1 MPPPTVL
8 KKRHTLKGKNLLPLA
23 LRFKTVEEPFDQPLA
38 RPKMNKTLES
48 MSGADLRLF
57 FFDLT
62 GTSEKDIL
70 GMAEKPATEDNLRV
84 LAHLAI
90 VYANECGE
98 PVGQELIAVPAAV
111 QGSSSQVSPAVH
123 RPVC

>member
-1 MPPPTVL
+1 
-8 KKRHTLKGKNLLPLA
+8 
-23 LRFKTVEEPFDQPLA
+23 
-38 RPKMNKTLES
+38 MNKTLES
-48 MSGADLRLF
+48 MSAADLRLF

-62 GTSEKDIL
+62 ETNGKDIL
-70 GMAEKPATEDNLRV
+70 GMAEKNATEGSLRV

-111 QGSSSQVSPAVH
+111 QGSSSQVSPAPGSSCASAGFVSAGH
-123 RPVC
+123 FRYQV